1 MKNLTISLMILM
13 ISLVSANNVFALSQ
27 GGIKAPLSTNMGTID
42 RVDHKRFILV
52 IDDYQ
57 VPVAKNVKVHS
68 EFVRDDYFSRVKK
81 GMKIKFKL
89 EKKDGISRVTE
100 IWVQ

>member
-1 MKNLTISLMILM
+1 MKHLTIFLILLL
-13 ISLVSANNVFALSQ
+13 SLVSANHLFALSQ
-27 GGIKAPLSTNMGTID
+27 GDITPPLSTNTGTVD
-42 RVDHKRFILV
+42 RVDHNRYILV
-52 IDDYQ
+52 INDYQ

-68 EFVRDDYFSRVKK
+68 EFVRDDYFSRVKQ

-89 EKKDGISRVTE
+89 SKKDGISHITE